1 MAVTQ
6 VRVCDF
12 DEGACQRNATCYKVW
27 RDGDS
32 QAWSVDLCEEHAA
45 PLLAIVERAERV
57 DLPTKPRVRLE
68 PTPLKTTAK
77 TRHLKK

>member
-12 DEGACQRNATCYKVW
+12 DDGACQRNATCYKVW
-27 RDGDS
+27 RDGDR
-32 QAWSVDLCEEHAA
+32 QAWSVDLCEEHAK
-45 PLLAIVERAERV
+45 PLLALVEQAERT

-68 PTPLKTTAK
+68 PTQLRTTDKTRPLKK
-77 TRHLKK
+77 